1 MANITPTWGSGIA
14 NVSRKMLMMRNMTR
28 EKPRLPIIYQEVEWI
43 MSDGQSYINTSYIP
57 QSPIVYNGIIYILSA
72 AQSDRMIF
80 GATNDSTHQIYLEP
94 YQVVRYSGVYYIRWY
109 AANGRS
115 KYSNVYTYFAPAILA
130 AVSMDSIEITANEG
144 TAQPT
149 SQVGLPS
156 IPIFLL
162 AWNKN
167 NSPQYFGTL
176 EGVGRITFSEEGE
189 IKHNYIPCYRKF
201 DGEIGVY
208 DTVDDQ
214 FHANAGAGTLIKG
227 PDV

>member
-1 MANITPTWGSGIA
+1 MGTITPTWGSGIA
-14 NVSRKMLMMRNMTR
+14 NVSRKMLMMRNMIR
-28 EKPRLPIIYQEVEWI
+28 KKSRLPTAYQEVEWI
-43 MSDGQSYINTSYIP
+43 MSDGQSYINTGYIP
-57 QSPIVYNGIIYILSA
+57 QSPITYNGIIYALHSGLT
-72 AQSDRMIF
+72 DRMIF
-80 GATNDSTHQIYLEP
+80 GAKNDDTHRIYLEP
-94 YQVVRYSGVYYIRWY
+94 YHVVKASTYYLIRWY
-109 AANGRS
+109 ATNGLA
-115 KYSNVYTYFAPAILA
+115 KYSNVSTYFAPAIRV
-130 AVSMDSIEITANEG
+130 AVSMDSIEITANEA

-162 AWNKN
+162 AWNNN
-167 NSPQYFGTL
+167 NSPQYFNKL

-208 DTVDDQ
+208 DTVNDQ